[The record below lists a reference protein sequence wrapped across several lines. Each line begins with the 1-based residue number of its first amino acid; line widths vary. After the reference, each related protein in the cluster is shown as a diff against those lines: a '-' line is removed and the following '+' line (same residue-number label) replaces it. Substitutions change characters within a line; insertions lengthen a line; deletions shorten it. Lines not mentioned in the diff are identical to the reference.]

1 MINKQLTKQ
10 IILELK
16 CYNWKN
22 SVDIFMVMQ
31 NRKILAQE
39 HKTPAYSDLNYQA
52 LHMIAME

>member
-16 CYNWKN
+16 CYNWRN
-22 SVDIFMVMQ
+22 SVDISMVMH

-39 HKTPAYSDLNYQA
+39 HKETNSDLNYKA